1 VLGSTPEGSS
11 VLETS
16 AYQPQMTITTA
27 NTDTNFSSVNNTST
41 STLLASSTESRYS
54 AITTVAAYNTPSGQE
69 ANMTR
74 LLGDE
79 SRPII
84 DHIAASKF

>member
-11 VLETS
+11 VFEAS
-16 AYQPQMTITTA
+16 AYNPQITTTTA
-27 NTDTNFSSVNNTST
+27 NTGTDFSSLNGTST
-41 STLLASSTESRYS
+41 NTLLASSTDSRYRPV
-54 AITTVAAYNTPSGQE
+54 TPVAGGNAQE

-84 DHIAASKF
+84 DHIAASKS